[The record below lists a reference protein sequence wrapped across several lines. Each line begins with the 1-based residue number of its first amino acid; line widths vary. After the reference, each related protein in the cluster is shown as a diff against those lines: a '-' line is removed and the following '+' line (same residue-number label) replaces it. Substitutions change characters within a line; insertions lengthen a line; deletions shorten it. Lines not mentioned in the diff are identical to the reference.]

1 MNVYYSK
8 LQLKEFFNSYKMKVF
23 ILFTLFCRKIIL
35 VLSILHGYNEVIEY
49 KTCKGGFK
57 MLLTKETR
65 SYENEINS
73 GFFCMKQCN
82 ACTCI
87 HNLNG
92 HCASFTGDECDL
104 YEVEL
109 LEEN

>member
-1 MNVYYSK
+1 
-8 LQLKEFFNSYKMKVF
+8 
-23 ILFTLFCRKIIL
+23 
-35 VLSILHGYNEVIEY
+35 
-49 KTCKGGFK
+49 